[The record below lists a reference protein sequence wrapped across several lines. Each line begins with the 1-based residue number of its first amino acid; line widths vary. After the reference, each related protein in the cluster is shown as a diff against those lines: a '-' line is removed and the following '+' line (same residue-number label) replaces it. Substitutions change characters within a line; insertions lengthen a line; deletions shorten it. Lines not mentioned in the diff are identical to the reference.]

1 MGYVITYINTDAT
14 NVYTT
19 CRIIDYLSTNFPL
32 EVNNK
37 TWNLDHK
44 PTMYKSEP
52 LRINHVGELKFKLK
66 FASSLYGMDNGGGYV
81 DISLWRKSILGNAG
95 GFNGP
100 TSNLVCKI
108 LGISLNE
115 RFGCKVI
122 TVVTNTNF
130 YTYRLQSIEVLNA
143 GVDYEYTLTTQ
154 NGNAAEGINFPTVQ
168 GVYKIESIIKYSSGN
183 TQEVSKPYYI

>member
-122 TVVTNTNF
+122 TVVTTVNY

-143 GVDYEYTLTTQ
+143 GVDYEYTLTTL
-154 NGNAAEGINFPTVQ
+154 NGNAA
-168 GVYKIESIIKYSSGN
+168 
-183 TQEVSKPYYI
+183 